1 MAFSPRSPV
10 FLVQVSKLE
19 CGPLVNPYG
28 EWHPMRP
35 LAVLIGIIMGSAVAL
50 TVGLGLTFI
59 VLLLVPEHADRF
71 YSERGPLA
79 QAVTIF
85 ALVAAAGGCSF
96 AGELKLTRWR
106 FGSHAALAALLGVA
120 VAIYWPR

>member
-1 MAFSPRSPV
+1 
-10 FLVQVSKLE
+10 LQVSKLE

-28 EWHPMRP
+28 EWHLMRP

-59 VLLLVPEHADRF
+59 VLMLVPEHADRF
-71 YSERGPLA
+71 SSERGPLA
-79 QAVTIF
+79 QAVLIF
-85 ALVAAAGGCSF
+85 ALVAVAGGCSF
-96 AGELKLTRWR
+96 AGELKVTRWR

>member
-1 MAFSPRSPV
+1 M
-10 FLVQVSKLE
+10 SKLE

-28 EWHPMRP
+28 EWHLMRP

-59 VLLLVPEHADRF
+59 VLMLVPEHADRF
-71 YSERGPLA
+71 SSERGPLA
-79 QAVTIF
+79 QAVLIF
-85 ALVAAAGGCSF
+85 ALVAVAGGCSF
-96 AGELKLTRWR
+96 AGELKVTRWR